1 MFTLHRRS
9 PSHARVLLVIITR
22 ALLAV
27 AVASATVFGAG
38 SPAAPTRLD
47 RTNLLEFR
55 NEQGVVVPVRSVG
68 DWHRRRA
75 EILAGAQ
82 AVMGRLPGPEK
93 RVPLDVRIEE
103 EKDFGAYVRRRISY
117 QSEPSSRVPAYLF
130 LPKAVAQGDT
140 TTLRS
145 GVLCLMGTSG
155 HRHEDSP
162 GFTGSA
168 GNRNDA
174 EVLATRGFVAIS
186 TPYPGLGFGTR
197 SGLGIAHDPD
207 LAALGYVSG
216 TMKAI
221 WDNIRALDVLASLPY
236 VKRGGFATIGH
247 SLGGHNS
254 IYTAVFDER
263 IRVVVASCGFDSYL
277 EYGATAWERGKG
289 WAQPRYMPRMMDYPR
304 DEIPFDFHEL
314 IGALAPRAFFASA
327 PVGDA
332 NFKWRS
338 AARIVGSALSVYR
351 LYGVPELIRIVH
363 PDVAHDF
370 PLEIREEAY
379 AWIEKWLQ

>member
-1 MFTLHRRS
+1 MTLSRATETFVVIA
-9 PSHARVLLVIITR
+9 ARVF
-22 ALLAV
+22 V
-27 AVASATVFGAG
+27 AVVVASMSVFAG
-38 SPAAPTRLD
+38 GTPPAPTRLD

-55 NEQGVVVPVRSVG
+55 NAEGAIAPVRSVA
-68 DWHRRRA
+68 DWQRRRA

-82 AVMGRLPGPEK
+82 AVMGPLPGREK
-93 RVPLDVRIEE
+93 RVPLDVRVED

-117 QSEPSSRVPAYLF
+117 QSEPGSRVPANLF
-130 LPKAVAQGDT
+130 LPKAVAGGDT
-140 TTLRS
+140 TTMRS

-155 HRHEDSP
+155 HRHADSP
-162 GFTGSA
+162 GFSGNT

-174 EVLATRGFVAIS
+174 EVFAMRGFVAIS
-186 TPYPGLGFGTR
+186 TPYPGLGLGAR
-197 SGLGIAHDPD
+197 SGLGIAYDPD

-221 WDNIRALDVLASLPY
+221 WDNMRALDVLEALPY
-236 VKRGGFATIGH
+236 VKRSGFATIGH

-263 IRVVVASCGFDSYL
+263 IRVIVASCGFDSYL
-277 EYGATAWERGKG
+277 EYAATPWEPGKG

-304 DEIPFDFHEL
+304 DQIPFDFHEL
-314 IGALAPRAFFASA
+314 VGALAPRAFFANA
-327 PVGDA
+327 PVNDA

-351 LYGVPELIRIVH
+351 LYGVPQLIHIVH

-370 PLEIREEAY
+370 PPEIREEAY
-379 AWIEKWLQ
+379 TWIEKYL

>member
-1 MFTLHRRS
+1 
-9 PSHARVLLVIITR
+9 
-22 ALLAV
+22 
-27 AVASATVFGAG
+27 
-38 SPAAPTRLD
+38 
-47 RTNLLEFR
+47 
-55 NEQGVVVPVRSVG
+55 
-68 DWHRRRA
+68 
-75 EILAGAQ
+75 
-82 AVMGRLPGPEK
+82 MGPLPGPDK
-93 RVPLDVRIEE
+93 RVPLDVRMEE

-117 QSEPSSRVPAYLF
+117 QSEPGSRVPAFLF
-130 LPKAVAQGDT
+130 LPKALTQGDT
-140 TTLRS
+140 TTVRS

-162 GFTGSA
+162 GFTGNA

-186 TPYPGLGFGTR
+186 TPYPGLGFGAR
-197 SGLGIAHDPD
+197 SGLGIAYDPD

-263 IRVVVASCGFDSYL
+263 IRVVVASSGFDSYL
-277 EYGATAWERGKG
+277 EYGATPWEPGKG

-304 DEIPFDFHEL
+304 HEIPFDFHEL
-314 IGALAPRAFFASA
+314 IGTLAPRAFFANA
-327 PVGDA
+327 PVNDT

-338 AARIVGSALSVYR
+338 AARIVGSALSIYR
-351 LYGVPELIRIVH
+351 LYGVPELVRVVH
-363 PDVAHDF
+363 PDVAHEF
-370 PLEIREEAY
+370 PPEIREQAY
-379 AWIEKWLQ
+379 AWIEKYL